1 MVKKLFKHECISY
14 SRILVPVFGIMLLL
28 SIFLRVLQL
37 FESESV
43 FYGIVFGFSVF
54 AFVLACIACAFIT
67 LVLSVIRFYRN
78 LYTSEGYLTFA
89 LPVTNTQH
97 LWIKIVTPLL
107 FQIAAVVTV
116 TVSVL
121 ITMGGELISEL
132 FKAAAYLLGS
142 VDISAVHI
150 VLYIVELIALLIIS
164 YCGEMLLFYSC
175 ISIGQTRKKNRVGFA
190 VIVYVIYM
198 VIVQLLSQGFSIIVS
213 IISINT
219 SLLEDIGSF
228 VAAHPVGTVHIVLC
242 GSMAFGL
249 LFAVIGFL
257 INRHILNKKLNLE

>member
-28 SIFLRVLQL
+28 SVFLRVLQL

-54 AFVLACIACAFIT
+54 AFVLACIACFFIT

-97 LWIKIVTPLL
+97 LWIKIFTPLL
-107 FQIAAVVTV
+107 FQTTSVITVCVSALIA
-116 TVSVL
+116 
-121 ITMGGELISEL
+121 MGGELVSEI
-132 FKAAAYLLGS
+132 FKAIAYLLGNI
-142 VDISAVHI
+142 DISAIHI
-150 VLYIVELIALLIIS
+150 VLYIVEFLLLLIIS

-175 ISIGQTRKKNRVGFA
+175 VSIGQTRKKNRVGFA

-198 VIVQLLSQGFSIIVS
+198 VIVQVLSQAFSIIISV
-213 IISINT
+213 ISIN
-219 SLLEDIGSF
+219 SSFLETIGSF
-228 VAAHPVGTVHIVLC
+228 VVAHPVGTVHIVLC
-242 GSMAFGL
+242 SSLLFGT